1 VAPSDFHLFGP
12 LDTTLV
18 EIVFADDEEVEMVVQ
33 KWLRQ
38 ESKDFC
44 AVGSSAL

>member
-1 VAPSDFHLFGP
+1 MMPDQVR
-12 LDTTLV
+12 
-18 EIVFADDEEVEMVVQ
+18 

-44 AVGSSAL
+44 AAVFDALVNRWEKFIKVVGEYI